1 MTTFIES
8 ARTVLQDYNI
18 RVKER
23 LEEQAENEDG
33 EEASEDILFAIEDD
47 QNLLSDMNK
56 AFHSIFKT
64 MGTSFLPHWA
74 GLIEFYSMAVVNP
87 DPTQRQWAICIY
99 DDVLEFCGPESWQ
112 YKDQII
118 QPLIDGMQDDVPANR
133 QAAVY
138 GVGVA
143 AHKGGENWSEFV
155 AASLETLFQVTQRP
169 NARADDDI
177 FATENASA
185 AIAKI
190 LHYNASKVANWDSVA
205 AAWIDTLPITN
216 DEEATP
222 YAYAFL
228 SQLIEQYV
236 YVSDRIRKGTSL
248 TFKQAKPSCIL
259 PACKG
264 VQLRCASSR
273 GRDSARA
280 DREPRRRIRQGAHSG
295 D

>member
-8 ARTVLQDYNI
+8 ARSVLQDYNV

-64 MGTSFLPHWA
+64 MGTAFLPHWA
-74 GLIEFYSMAVVNP
+74 ALIEFYSMAVVNP

-205 AAWIDTLPITN
+205 AAWIDTLPIIN

-228 SQLIEQYV
+228 AQLIEQ
-236 YVSDRIRKGTSL
+236 
-248 TFKQAKPSCIL
+248 
-259 PACKG
+259 
-264 VQLRCASSR
+264 
-273 GRDSARA
+273 
-280 DREPRRRIRQGAHSG
+280 
-295 D
+295 